1 MKNKKLIMKKDKI
14 DHAGLA
20 ITKTDEA
27 LIIVENATKYLL
39 AILNAFEVDMDE
51 ETWENLQFTFMETL
65 HLIKEKLDSD
75 WDYNVVKSDFD
86 DIEEALKKK
95 FRDLPT
101 PKYTLDW
108 HVNFKKENKKS
119 KLKIAKLLKTIKNNY

>member
-65 HLIKEKLDSD
+65 HLTKEKLDSD